1 MRITISSGHGL
12 HVPGAR
18 GLIDEVTEARRVTNR
33 VGEILRA
40 ANVPVW
46 VFHDDTSRNQRDNVN
61 HIVAQHN
68 AQQRTLDVSIHFNAV
83 AVTRDAGIGVEVLH
97 HLSSAVGRNMAER
110 VARAISQASGLILRH
125 PQRGG
130 AVPRSDIGFL
140 NNTREPAILVEV
152 CFVNSR
158 TDVRLYQESFEQIC
172 RAIAHEISERRVPMN
187 PTQTTPPMTPAAP
200 PQPSDWAREAWEWGT
215 ANGITD
221 GTNPQGAPTREQV
234 VQLLYNFYK
243 NHVA

>member
-1 MRITISSGHGL
+1 MRIAISSGHGL

-33 VGEILRA
+33 VGEILRNA
-40 ANVPVW
+40 SVPVW

-68 AQQRTLDVSIHFNAV
+68 AQQRTLDVSVHFNAV
-83 AVTRDAGIGVEVLH
+83 DATREAGIGTEVLFRTGH
-97 HLSSAVGRNMAER
+97 AATQAIAAR

-125 PQRGG
+125 AANGG
-130 AVPRSDIGFL
+130 AVPRDNLGFL
-140 NNTREPAILVEV
+140 NSTTAPAILIEV

-158 TDVRLYQESFEQIC
+158 TDVRLYQENFEAIC
-172 RAIAHEISERRVPMN
+172 QAIAYEMSEGRTKNMAN
-187 PTQTTPPMTPAAP
+187 PPQTTPVSSN
-200 PQPSDWAREAWEWGT
+200 PSDWAREAWEWGT
-215 ANGITD
+215 QNGITD

-234 VQLLYNFYK
+234 VQLLYNFHK
-243 NHVA
+243 KIMR